1 MSLYFYYLPKGVI
14 FLQDFN
20 EKKLVWMAWAI
31 MIGIIGPIIS
41 FVGPTLFQEI
51 FRKDRNTLY
60 IDIPMTANILFLSG
74 VVLLVLFCVLMY
86 LGRKFIAISV
96 ASVLVSGTLF
106 FLSCNYYLMITKENL
121 IESPLFSLED
131 ITYDWDDIAKGK
143 MLYTD
148 PKAGIGNLIL
158 TFKDGHIMEFER
170 NKYMLENIGMINK
183 LLKENGI
190 VIKNEINEEVWK

>member
-1 MSLYFYYLPKGVI
+1 
-14 FLQDFN
+14 LQDFD

-60 IDIPMTANILFLSG
+60 INIPMSANILFLSG
-74 VVLLVLFCVLMY
+74 VILLVLFCVLMY
-86 LGRKFIAISV
+86 LGRRFIGLSAATVI
-96 ASVLVSGTLF
+96 VSAVLF
-106 FLSCNYYLMITKENL
+106 FLSCNYFLMITKENL
-121 IESPLFSLED
+121 IEKPLFSLGD
-131 ITYDWDDIAKGK
+131 ITYDWDEVEMGK

-148 PKAGIGNLIL
+148 PRAGVGNLIL
-158 TFKDGHIMEFER
+158 TFKDGHIMEFEK

-183 LLKENGI
+183 LLKENG
-190 VIKNEINEEVWK
+190 VEIKNEINEEVWK

>member
-1 MSLYFYYLPKGVI
+1 MH
-14 FLQDFN
+14 DFN

-74 VVLLVLFCVLMY
+74 VVLLVLFCVLLY
-86 LGRKFIAISV
+86 LGKRFIAVSV
-96 ASVLVSGTLF
+96 TTVLVSCALF
-106 FLSCNYYLMITKENL
+106 FLSCNYFLMITKENL
-121 IESPLFSLED
+121 IEKPLFSLNE
-131 ITYDWDDIAKGK
+131 ISYDWEDVAQGK
-143 MLYTD
+143 MQYTD

-158 TFKDGHIMEFER
+158 TFKDGQIMEFER

-183 LLKENGI
+183 LLKENGV